1 MIKYYKIIFVCILL
15 LSGKDLVAE
24 DRYLSW
30 IEPKSQNRS
39 KINLRTQELLVEK
52 VSNGWLN
59 EGKIILD
66 TSVLVHL
73 PREVKSDYFVFD
85 NGEKIRFTID
95 GTGLVFD
102 YYIRKKELIRVDNTY
117 HSGYNYFSSKF
128 LRKGIIYSAGGV
140 GFWNYSSAIS
150 YFDDQ
155 LKEWEILKP
164 KNEIHIPISSGY
176 NGYNKKLDV
185 FYTGGS
191 RVTKYLENLVHEY
204 SDDLYRF
211 DFKTNSWKL
220 LGKLNPDLPFKKYE
234 QFFWTGE
241 IFLHTDNGNVYLI
254 DPQLNEVRFSKNSK
268 IIDYVGVDQFI
279 YNDTLK
285 FFLEKNG
292 GNSIKMSIS
301 ELKRNSTYWGT
312 FYNKGISKNWYYLIA
327 ILIVGI
333 VSFLWWKKKHRIQN
347 SIVDFTIT
355 ERKLLEIFLELN
367 DEEFIST
374 NDVNDILGTSNKSLD
389 NQRRI
394 RVNLINDLNKKLNQN
409 FSVENAIERMSLT
422 EDKRLTSYRLN
433 NQIRIELL
441 HLFNK

>member
-1 MIKYYKIIFVCILL
+1 MVKYYKIIFVFILL
-15 LSGKDLVAE
+15 LSGRDLIAE

-39 KINLRTQELLVEK
+39 KINLKTQELLVEK
-52 VSNGWLN
+52 VSSGWLK
-59 EGKIILD
+59 EGKITLD
-66 TSVLVHL
+66 TSILVQL
-73 PREVKSDYFVFD
+73 PREVKSNYFFFE

-102 YYIRKKELIRVDNTY
+102 YYVRKKELIRVDNTY
-117 HSGYNYFSSKF
+117 HSGYNYFSTKF

-150 YFDDQ
+150 YFNEQ
-155 LKEWEILKP
+155 TKEWEILKP

-176 NGYNKKLDV
+176 NGYNEKLDV

-191 RVTKYLENLVHEY
+191 RVTKYLENLIDEY

-211 DFKTNSWKL
+211 DFKTNSWDF

-234 QFFWTGE
+234 AIFWTGE
-241 IFLHTDNGNVYLI
+241 IFLHTDKGNVYII
-254 DPQLNEVRFSKNSK
+254 DPQSNEVRFYEDNGK
-268 IIDYVGVDQFI
+268 IIDFGFDQFI
-279 YNDTLK
+279 NNDTIK
-285 FFLEKNG
+285 SFLEKNG
-292 GNSIKMSIS
+292 GNSNKISIS

-312 FYNKGISKNWYYLIA
+312 FYNTGISKNWYYLIA

-333 VSFLWWKKKHRIQN
+333 VSFLLWTKKHRIQN

-355 ERKLLEIFLELN
+355 ERKLLEKFLELN
-367 DEEFIST
+367 NEEFLST
-374 NDVNDILGTSNKSLD
+374 NDVNDILDTSNKSLD

-394 RVNLINDLNKKLNQN
+394 RVNLIKDLNEKLNQQ
-409 FSVENAIERMSLT
+409 FSVENAIERKSLT
-422 EDKRLTSYRLN
+422 DDKRLTSYRLN

-441 HLFNK
+441 NLFNK